1 MEEMKINVDLL
12 KNSKFAEID
21 QYGIAHFY
29 PQEQLG
35 DNYQKYCIGWQPRL
49 TNNEVI

>member
-29 PQEQLG
+29 P
-35 DNYQKYCIGWQPRL
+35 
-49 TNNEVI
+49 